1 MAVLDLERSAAG
13 VVGEDR
19 GAGRNRRLARSLADS
34 GFGEFRRQLG
44 YRCEWYGSRL
54 LVAEC
59 WFPSS
64 KRCSGC
70 GTVKPDLALSERTYR
85 CQSCGLAI
93 DRGLNAAI
101 NLAGWAHPAV
111 APSAGDT
118 KKACRAHRRSSAS
131 LAVGCETGTGTA
143 QKRPGSI
150 RTPQPP
156 GAFVAA

>member
-1 MAVLDLERSAAG
+1 MAVLDLERSAAAG

-19 GAGRNRRLARSLADS
+19 GAGRNRRLARSPADS

-85 CQSCGLAI
+85 CRSCGLAI
-93 DRGLNAAI
+93 DRDLNAAI
-101 NLAGWAHPAV
+101 NLAGWRTR
-111 APSAGDT
+111 PSPPV
-118 KKACRAHRRSSAS
+118 R
-131 LAVGCETGTGTA
+131 GT
-143 QKRPGSI
+143 
-150 RTPQPP
+150 
-156 GAFVAA
+156 